1 MSPLTKL
8 TYVLPHRLLSRLAL
22 WVARRVF
29 ARLRPGFADL
39 V

>member
-1 MSPLTKL
+1 VAQLWPQAMALAL
-8 TYVLPHRLLSRLAL
+8 VLPLAMAL
-22 WVARRVF
+22 F